1 MPIDKSIFATSTALR
16 DSITK
21 ESEEYIRNL
30 YKGWAEDVEDY
41 VTSNALKSTFSGQ
54 TMSVYYQQ
62 LYKQMEAQSKQVA
75 NGIYTNITQ
84 SMLTVSDSVIRDSVD
99 WASSLGFGKD
109 GLDAAL
115 AYVPQSTVNAL
126 IMGQVY
132 GEAGSWSLS
141 AAIWGDNEETLRD
154 IYSIVAK
161 GVAQQMP
168 IQKVSE
174 LLASYVDP
182 DKAFKWTG
190 PKDGPRIY
198 KKAVDYNAQRLART
212 LVQHTYQNSLVAA
225 TKDNPF
231 VTEFVW
237 WANGSRVCPICSARD
252 GVHYK
257 KDKLPLDHPNGM
269 CVMEPVIVDDLTDK
283 LADWVNAE
291 DGKYPEID
299 AFAKRYG
306 YDASKFPK
314 FTKESIKSQFGGA
327 TYKYAK
333 SWYKHLPADAQA
345 TVDKLVLE
353 SGGDL
358 KSWYAKEIY
367 QGGEDA
373 FNAATKKV
381 AKEAKEAAKEAAKV
395 VNDALDDVA
404 KAAKNNP
411 LDDEIVSFLK
421 KKGVNSPDELV
432 NFEKNFSP
440 SDLDELFKIYTK
452 NNGDLSDL
460 MSLDTFLKKAG
471 TLDYGDVAK
480 VASKVD
486 DVADDVAKVVVKKP
500 SKEEMK
506 AALDAAKDLAQQKK
520 ILSESKKLV
529 QSQMDAYAKDAAK
542 DFDKV
547 LKKLKKEGDWAFTEK
562 LGYGKKSEMM
572 SEIAEIVK
580 SHMDELD
587 NIKYYGK
594 WYKNVL
600 DGISDKTSQ
609 KYLMALDNY
618 YKSIG
623 DGLMK
628 QYFKTTNFQY
638 TLADDVVK
646 AMDDV
651 IEKYLGFNMTKKEAY
666 QMLKDELS
674 DLSKKISVI
683 NAETKTQKAVA
694 KGVVKNF
701 AGKSYDEAMDFVK
714 SKAPQFY
721 KQVIGKNSDEF
732 ADAIQDLLD
741 KAGTDDIAKAFTK
754 YSTGAI
760 KSEKMDTISQMLDD
774 YVDGKLELKVTGKN
788 PFDPSVYTPQAKSN
802 ALRFFNRR
810 DADRTIR
817 KWLDDGWDNLT
828 DEQKFSVWQYT
839 HNSHPINRPLSGYGE
854 QWNRRLFKGLDNV
867 SLDNETWV
875 HSDAVLQSS
884 SWKKK
889 FANDGNRRRYSNV
902 VQDLTEAIDQFEIEE
917 SIHLVRG
924 SYKNGLAG
932 WFEGTGFDY
941 DDIYAKLNDR
951 NFDLSQLEGAV
962 VQNHAF
968 TSTAI
973 ADGSGFGG
981 DVKYH
986 IFAPSGTKGIYAEPQ
1001 SYYGSTVGMTEDIYK
1016 TGQSYHSVGGE
1027 AEIILQRG
1035 TEFRITKITRD
1046 EYNNIDVTLEI
1057 IGQPD
1062 YFVTGLESTVS
1073 NGKNQLRGGR
1083 W

>member
-21 ESEEYIRNL
+21 ESEEYIKNL

-41 VTSNALKSTFSGQ
+41 VTSNALKSTYSGQ

-75 NGIYTNITQ
+75 NGVYTNITN
-84 SMLTVSDSVIRDSVD
+84 SMLTVSDSVVKDSVN
-99 WASSLGFGKD
+99 WASSLGFGKN
-109 GLDAAL
+109 GLDVAL

-141 AAIWGDNEETLRD
+141 AAIWGDNEQTLRD
-154 IYSIVAK
+154 IYAIVAK

-182 DKAFKWTG
+182 DRAFKWTG

-212 LVQHTYQNSLVAA
+212 LVQHTYQNSLVAV

-237 WANGSRVCPICSARD
+237 WANGPRVCPICSSRD
-252 GVHYK
+252 GTHYK

-269 CVMEPVIVDDLTDK
+269 CVMEPVIVDNLTDR
-283 LADWVNAE
+283 LADWVNSE

-314 FTKESIKSQFGGA
+314 FTKESIKSQYGNA

-333 SWYKHLPADAQA
+333 SWYKHLPAEAQK

-367 QGGEDA
+367 QGGEEA

-381 AKEAKEAAKEAAKV
+381 AKEAKDAAKKAAKV

-404 KAAKNNP
+404 KAAKNSP
-411 LDDEIVSFLK
+411 LDDELVSFLK
-421 KKGVNSPDELV
+421 KKGVNSPSELA
-432 NFEKNFSP
+432 NFEKSFST
-440 SDLDELFKIYTK
+440 SDLDELFEIYNK
-452 NNGDLSDL
+452 NNGNLSDL

-471 TLDYGDVAK
+471 TLDFGDVAK

-486 DVADDVAKVVVKKP
+486 DVADDVAKVVVKKT

-520 ILSESKKLV
+520 ILQELKKLV

-547 LKKLKKEGDWAFTEK
+547 LKKLKKEGDWAFWDK
-562 LGYGKKSEMM
+562 LGGSTYNQMK

-580 SHMDELD
+580 SHLDDLD

-594 WYKNVL
+594 YYKNIL
-600 DGISDKTSQ
+600 DGISDVTDP
-609 KYLMALDNY
+609 KYVKALDNY
-618 YKSIG
+618 YKAIS

-638 TLADDVVK
+638 TLADDVIE

-666 QMLKDELS
+666 QLLKDELS

-683 NAETKTQKAVA
+683 NAETKVNKAVA

-732 ADAIQDLLD
+732 AEAIQDIIG
-741 KAGTDDIAKAFTK
+741 KAGTDDIAKAFSK

-760 KSEKMDTISQMLDD
+760 KSEKMDAISQMLDD
-774 YVDGKLELKVTGKN
+774 YIDGKLELKVTGGN
-788 PFDPSVYTPQAKSN
+788 PFAPSAYTQQAKGS
-802 ALRFFNRR
+802 ALKFNSRQ
-810 DADRTIR
+810 DADRVIR
-817 KWLDDGWDNLT
+817 KWLDSGWDNLT

-854 QWNRRLFKGLDNV
+854 NWGRSFFEGLDKV

-875 HSDAVLQSS
+875 HSDAVLYSS
-884 SWKKK
+884 DWKKK
-889 FANDGNRRRYSNV
+889 FANDGNRRRYSSV
-902 VQDLTEAIDQFEIEE
+902 VQDLTEAIDNFEIEE

-924 SYKNGLAG
+924 SDKKGLAG
-932 WFEGTGFDY
+932 WFEGAGFDFE
-941 DDIYAKLNDR
+941 DIYDKLTDDS
-951 NFDLSQLEGAV
+951 FDLSQFEGTV
-962 VQNHAF
+962 IQNHAF

-981 DVKYH
+981 NVKYH
-986 IFAPSGTKGIYAEPQ
+986 IYAPRGTKGIYAEPQ
-1001 SYYGSTVGMTEDIYK
+1001 SYYGSTVSSTERLYK
-1016 TGQSYHSVGGE
+1016 TGERYYGVGGE

-1035 TEFRITKITRD
+1035 TEYRIAGIKRSGSKID
-1046 EYNNIDVTLEI
+1046 ITLEVVN
-1057 IGQPD
+1057 QPD
-1062 YFVTGLESTVS
+1062 YFVTGLESTVT
-1073 NGKNQLRGGR
+1073 NGKTQLRTGR
-1083 W
+1083 R